1 MTNIILSP
9 LNDGVDHINVFSR
22 AKTALGK
29 KLTNFNRN
37 YFVHP
42 KYGKFA
48 SVEAC
53 WYFRLLLEHG
63 IDSEEIKLT
72 YGFAAKELGR
82 KLLPVKDDDSAGN
95 FSDDF
100 KEDICEAIRCK
111 LRQNKDILKELTYST
126 LPLVHYYYFG
136 KDEQNAK
143 IITVP
148 QYDWIIEEISRIRQ
162 VMRSHLNLETSND

>member
-22 AKTALGK
+22 GKTALGK
-29 KLTNFNRN
+29 KLTNFNRS

-48 SVEAC
+48 SVEAF

-72 YGFAAKELGR
+72 YGLAAKELGR

-136 KDEQNAK
+136 KDQQNAK

-148 QYDWIIEEISRIRQ
+148 QYDWIIEEISRVRHL
-162 VMRSHLNLETSND
+162 MRMHLNLEI